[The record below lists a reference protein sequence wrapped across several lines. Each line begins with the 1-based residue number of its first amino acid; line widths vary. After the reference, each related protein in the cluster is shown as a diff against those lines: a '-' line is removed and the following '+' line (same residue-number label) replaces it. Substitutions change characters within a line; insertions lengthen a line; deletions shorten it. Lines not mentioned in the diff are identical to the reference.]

1 MSVPKEADY
10 AKIVLHQGEIPTEN
24 GCKITVRIPEFS
36 KNVFVEKCKIHDCRR
51 LGISVSGAKQIYIRD
66 CEIYKMKG
74 TAPQGAI
81 DIEDGYRLNQYI
93 NIERNNIY
101 DNQGY
106 NIVVVGGRYINI
118 IQNKLANNSL
128 VVGENVEKVIINNN
142 HLREVSCVL
151 SGEVTFTNN
160 QMYATRVTIDQGD
173 KEALIGNC
181 IFHNSA
187 LLMGRDKAYCIQ
199 VNQCEFLV
207 IKIYFIHF
215 HS

>member
-1 MSVPKEADY
+1 M
-10 AKIVLHQGEIPTEN
+10 
-24 GCKITVRIPEFS
+24 
-36 KNVFVEKCKIHDCRR
+36 
-51 LGISVSGAKQIYIRD
+51 
-66 CEIYKMKG
+66 
-74 TAPQGAI
+74 
-81 DIEDGYRLNQYI
+81 
-93 NIERNNIY
+93 
-101 DNQGY
+101 
-106 NIVVVGGRYINI
+106 
-118 IQNKLANNSL
+118 
-128 VVGENVEKVIINNN
+128 IINNN

-173 KEALIGNC
+173 KALIGNC